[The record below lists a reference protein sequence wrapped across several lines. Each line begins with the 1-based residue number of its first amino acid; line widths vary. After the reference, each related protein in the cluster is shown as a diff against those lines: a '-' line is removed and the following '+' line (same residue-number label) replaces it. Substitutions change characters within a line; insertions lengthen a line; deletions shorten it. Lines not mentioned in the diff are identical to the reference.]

1 VALTPTLTQTFHLAT
16 LPARDEEENLR
27 GKPVLASPPSPQQ
40 VSAWAVRREKRKST
54 IRGAGSQNSS
64 TLCPVDFVADRGGC
78 NGDSPRVGGF
88 GTASATPL
96 IERSA
101 APRPSTA
108 TELSPQ
114 ICSWGLEKTPAPGG
128 PTPPQSGRSPRPL
141 VAERAAPAPSDM
153 MRTSQ
158 G

>member
-1 VALTPTLTQTFHLAT
+1 MLCDLFSVAVEDGRAPNS
-16 LPARDEEENLR
+16 EETAL
-27 GKPVLASPPSPQQ
+27 V
-40 VSAWAVRREKRKST
+40 
-54 IRGAGSQNSS
+54 
-64 TLCPVDFVADRGGC
+64 LCPVDFVADRGGC
-78 NGDSPRVGGF
+78 NGDSPRVSGF

-96 IERSA
+96 IERST
-101 APRPSTA
+101 APSPSTA
-108 TELSPQ
+108 AELSPQ

>member
-1 VALTPTLTQTFHLAT
+1 MRLSWVAAHHCLL
-16 LPARDEEENLR
+16 RDRFSVAVEDGRPPQSEETAW
-27 GKPVLASPPSPQQ
+27 VL
-40 VSAWAVRREKRKST
+40 
-54 IRGAGSQNSS
+54 
-64 TLCPVDFVADRGGC
+64 LPVDFVADRGGC
-78 NGDSPRVGGF
+78 NSDSHRVSGF

-96 IERSA
+96 IERST
-101 APRPSTA
+101 APSPSTA
-108 TELSPQ
+108 AELSPQ

-158 G
+158 D